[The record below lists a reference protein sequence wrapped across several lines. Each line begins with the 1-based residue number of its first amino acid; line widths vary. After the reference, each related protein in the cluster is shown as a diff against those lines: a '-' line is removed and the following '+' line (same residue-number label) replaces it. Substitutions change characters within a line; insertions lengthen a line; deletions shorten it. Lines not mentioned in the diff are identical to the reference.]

1 MVVQEQARKVMT
13 AQSTTSNPD
22 ASQIQQGL
30 APGPLPVSTPRV
42 RDRASLK
49 IALGFQ
55 LTSIVLD
62 LVSVFLAF
70 WIGYLLRYQWHIGG
84 RVPESSFEPFST
96 FVTPALAASA
106 LMLVIF
112 PTRGV
117 YQIRHRL
124 SLLDYVPKVAG
135 GYAMVISGV
144 VLLAFFA
151 QFTPSRLVYIYSLFF
166 GLIFMFGHRVITSSI
181 RTSLLGRGIGVD
193 RVLIVGNGENARR
206 LMQAMFGQVRLGYQL
221 VGYIADP
228 SSGDRI
234 NVATEHGVLTSPR
247 LGSADDVGELV
258 KRHRV
263 DEVIIV
269 GDGEPGSRIE
279 HVVHQCRESVVQFRI
294 VPDLLQISMD
304 RVDISEI
311 NGVPTIGVRDASIS
325 GWNAIMK
332 RTFDILL
339 SAGALLVFAIPMLV
353 IAGLIRR
360 DSEGGV
366 FYTQTRLGQ
375 YGKPFKM
382 IKFRCMVSDADQQ
395 WTELVQAVGGDGR
408 IFKDPND
415 PRLTKVGKHLR
426 KLSLDELPQLWNI
439 VRGDMSLIGPRPP
452 LPKEVDNYES
462 WQKQRLL
469 VRPGLT
475 GLWQVNGRSDL
486 SFDEMVHLDLYYA
499 ENWTAWLDVKILLRT
514 IPAVLLRRG
523 AY

>member
-1 MVVQEQARKVMT
+1 MT
-13 AQSTTSNPD
+13 AQSPSSTAD
-22 ASQIQQGL
+22 ASETQQYQTL
-30 APGPLPVSTPRV
+30 GPLPVSTPRV
-42 RDRASLK
+42 KDRASLK
-49 IALGFQ
+49 LALVFQ
-55 LTSIVLD
+55 VTSIALD
-62 LVSVFLAF
+62 LVSVFVAF
-70 WIGYLLRYQWHIGG
+70 WVGYLLRYEWHVGG
-84 RVPESSFEPFST
+84 LVPAGNYEPFST
-96 FVTPALAASA
+96 FLPPAFVASIF
-106 LMLVIF
+106 LLVIF

-124 SLLDYVPKVAG
+124 SLLDYVPRIAG

-151 QFTPSRLVYIYSLFF
+151 QFTPSRLVYIFAF
-166 GLIFMFGHRVITSSI
+166 VTGLLLMFGHRSITSSL
-181 RTSLLGRGIGVD
+181 RTTLLRRGVGVD

-228 SSGDRI
+228 ASGDRI
-234 NVATEHGVLTSPR
+234 NIGTEHGVLTSPR
-247 LGSADDVGELV
+247 LGSVDDVGELV

-269 GDGEPGSRIE
+269 GDGRPASQIE

-339 SAGALLVFAIPMLV
+339 SGGALLVFAIPMLI
-353 IAGLIRR
+353 IAWLIRR

-375 YGKPFKM
+375 YGKPFRM

-408 IFKDPND
+408 IFKDPDD

-426 KLSLDELPQLWNI
+426 KLSLDELPQIWNI
-439 VRGDMSLIGPRPP
+439 LRGDMSLIGPRPP
-452 LPKEVDNYES
+452 LPKEVDRYEE
-462 WQKQRLL
+462 WQTQRLL